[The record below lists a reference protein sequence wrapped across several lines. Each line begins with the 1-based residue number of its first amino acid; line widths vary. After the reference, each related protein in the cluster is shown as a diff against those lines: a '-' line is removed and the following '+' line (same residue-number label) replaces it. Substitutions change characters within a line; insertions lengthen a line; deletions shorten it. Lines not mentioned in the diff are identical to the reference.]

1 MVGYELPLDDQGW
14 FSGLFLDIWKGSSG
28 LSEQRVDAAHGVLV
42 EPQSN
47 LEQTLTIDNGRSMF
61 Y

>member
-14 FSGLFLDIWKGSSG
+14 FAGLFPDLWKGSSG
-28 LSEQRVDAAHGVLV
+28 QSEKRVDAAHCVLV

-47 LEQTLTIDNGRSMF
+47 LEQTLTIGIGRSIF

>member
-1 MVGYELPLDDQGW
+1 MVGYELPLEDQGW
-14 FSGLFLDIWKGSSG
+14 FAGLFLDIRKGSSG
-28 LSEQRVDAAHGVLV
+28 QSEQRVDAAHCVLV

-47 LEQTLTIDNGRSMF
+47 LEQSLTIGFGRSIF